1 MSSTKKNWKYA
12 GKIALGGLAGG
23 CVGLYFSFLSE
34 QSRLPLFGPNE
45 TIISTVITTLLIFII
60 GVLMVHQLSQAKNYK
75 HLSEEDEALGDHY
88 DTLANRKQFIASVL
102 NNLGL
107 FIVIANI
114 ILVTIFKA
122 GDNYWG
128 LTIIP
133 FLITSIFSVVYQ
145 IYLPKLDERMPKVN
159 DEHYVDKLIKA
170 MDEGERHIT
179 FTSLY
184 KLFHFNLAALMIL
197 ILLLAF
203 YSAVTGHT
211 QTLALIILFIV
222 FIYNVSFYYVKIYK
236 YYKSK

>member
-1 MSSTKKNWKYA
+1 
-12 GKIALGGLAGG
+12 
-23 CVGLYFSFLSE
+23 
-34 QSRLPLFGPNE
+34 
-45 TIISTVITTLLIFII
+45 
-60 GVLMVHQLSQAKNYK
+60 
-75 HLSEEDEALGDHY
+75 
-88 DTLANRKQFIASVL
+88 
-102 NNLGL
+102 
-107 FIVIANI
+107 
-114 ILVTIFKA
+114 
-122 GDNYWG
+122 
-128 LTIIP
+128 
-133 FLITSIFSVVYQ
+133 
-145 IYLPKLDERMPKVN
+145 MPKVN

>member
-145 IYLPKLDERMPKVN
+145 I
-159 DEHYVDKLIKA
+159 
-170 MDEGERHIT
+170 
-179 FTSLY
+179 
-184 KLFHFNLAALMIL
+184 
-197 ILLLAF
+197 
-203 YSAVTGHT
+203 
-211 QTLALIILFIV
+211 
-222 FIYNVSFYYVKIYK
+222 
-236 YYKSK
+236 